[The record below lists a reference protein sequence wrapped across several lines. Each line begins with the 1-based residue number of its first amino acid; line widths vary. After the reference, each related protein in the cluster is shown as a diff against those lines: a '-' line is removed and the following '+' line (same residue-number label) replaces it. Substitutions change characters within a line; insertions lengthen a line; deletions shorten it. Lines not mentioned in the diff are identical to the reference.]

1 MRVLGSVVL
10 AVLVSSASFGAL
22 LNYAYRWRFIGSDT
36 VAIQLYG
43 DSIVAHTDSS
53 VRERRTFRPRY
64 SPTASAAVA
73 QEGSDGAD
81 STDFYQDHLGG
92 TDTHIAQ
99 AMSTYFPASV
109 LSERPQLWADID
121 PDWYLFSTDMPATSA
136 MLLINEFGDVDD
148 LIVDMPSLTPM
159 LLEDLRNR
167 FRSARFTPGR
177 QDGQP
182 VKTMLRIMIRLD

>member
-10 AVLVSSASFGAL
+10 AVLVSSASLGAL
-22 LNYAYRWRFIGSDT
+22 LNYAHRWRFIGSDT

-43 DSIVAHTDSS
+43 DSIAAHTGSS
-53 VRERRTFRPRY
+53 VRERRSFKPRY
-64 SPTASAAVA
+64 SPAPSTAVA

-92 TDTHIAQ
+92 ADTHIAQ
-99 AMSTYFPASV
+99 AMGTYFPASV

-121 PDWYLFSTDMPATSA
+121 PEWTLFGTDMPAISA

-167 FRSARFTPGR
+167 FRSARFIPGR

-182 VKTMLRIMIRLD
+182 VKTMLRITIQLD

>member
-1 MRVLGSVVL
+1 VRVLGSVVL
-10 AVLVSSASFGAL
+10 AILVASASLGAL
-22 LNYAYRWRFIGSDT
+22 LYYAYLWRFIGRDA

-43 DSIVAHTDSS
+43 DSIVAHTSS
-53 VRERRTFRPRY
+53 SARERRTFRPRY

-73 QEGSDGAD
+73 REGSDGAD
-81 STDFYQDHLGG
+81 SPDFYQDHPGA
-92 TDTHIAQ
+92 TDTHTAE
-99 AMSTYFPASV
+99 ALSTYIPAWM
-109 LSERPQLWADID
+109 LSERPQLRADID
-121 PDWYLFSTDMPATSA
+121 PEWYLFGTDMPATSA

-148 LIVDMPSLTPM
+148 LIVDFPSLTPM

>member
-22 LNYAYRWRFIGSDT
+22 LNYAHRWRFIGSDT

-43 DSIVAHTDSS
+43 DSIAAHTSS
-53 VRERRTFRPRY
+53 SARERRSFKPRY
-64 SPTASAAVA
+64 SPAPSTALAL
-73 QEGSDGAD
+73 EGSDGTD
-81 STDFYQDHLGG
+81 SADFYQDHLGG
-92 TDTHIAQ
+92 TDTYIAQ
-99 AMSTYFPASV
+99 AMGTYFPASV

-121 PDWYLFSTDMPATSA
+121 PEWYLFGTDMPAISA

-167 FRSARFTPGR
+167 FRSARFIPGR

-182 VKTMLRIMIRLD
+182 VKTMLRITIQLD

>member
-22 LNYAYRWRFIGSDT
+22 LNYAHRWRFIGGDT

-43 DSIVAHTDSS
+43 DSIAAHTGSS
-53 VRERRTFRPRY
+53 VRERRSFKPRY
-64 SPTASAAVA
+64 SPAPSAAVA
-73 QEGSDGAD
+73 LEGSDGTD
-81 STDFYQDHLGG
+81 SADFYQDHLGG

-121 PDWYLFSTDMPATSA
+121 PEWTLFGTDMPAISA

-167 FRSARFTPGR
+167 FRSARFIPGR

-182 VKTMLRIMIRLD
+182 VKTMLRITIQLD